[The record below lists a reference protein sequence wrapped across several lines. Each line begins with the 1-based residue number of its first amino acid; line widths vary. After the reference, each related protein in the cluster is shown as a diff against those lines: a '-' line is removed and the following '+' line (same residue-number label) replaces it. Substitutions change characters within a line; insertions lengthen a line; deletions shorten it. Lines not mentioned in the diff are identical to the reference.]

1 MCIRDRI
8 TIDNKCP
15 SCGANVK
22 FNPTTQKWDCEYCG
36 NSYEIGEFE
45 KQQEKETKE
54 NLDFEIDEYTCPN
67 CGATVVTDANTVATH
82 CVYCGNTT
90 IMKNRLQGEFKPD
103 KLIPFKTT
111 KEEAIE
117 EFKKNVKKFMNN
129 KLALLGLLVIVIMTV
144 ACIIG
149 AIAGVDYVTP
159 HLPDMKKAPGNGYLF
174 GTDTMG
180 RDLFARVLIGGCYSI
195 LIGVFCAVLS
205 SVIGAIL
212 GAIAGY
218 FGGKTDAAIIRIS
231 EIFQAFPQLVL
242 VMMLVAIVNKRG
254 LGNLLFIFVFT
265 GWMTTFRM
273 VRNEFVS
280 IKGETYVKVCEAFGM
295 SRMNIMFKQILPN
308 VMSPIIVSTTT
319 NVAFFILQE
328 AALSFI
334 GLGVADSTPTWGN
347 ILNAAKSVSVVTNQW
362 WIWVFP
368 GLAITLFV
376 LAINFLGD
384 GIRDVMDAK
393 QQ

>member
-1 MCIRDRI
+1 M
-8 TIDNKCP
+8 
-15 SCGANVK
+15 
-22 FNPTTQKWDCEYCG
+22 
-36 NSYEIGEFE
+36 
-45 KQQEKETKE
+45 
-54 NLDFEIDEYTCPN
+54 
-67 CGATVVTDANTVATH
+67 
-82 CVYCGNTT
+82 
-90 IMKNRLQGEFKPD
+90 
-103 KLIPFKTT
+103 
-111 KEEAIE
+111 
-117 EFKKNVKKFMNN
+117 
-129 KLALLGLLVIVIMTV
+129 
-144 ACIIG
+144 
-149 AIAGVDYVTP
+149 
-159 HLPDMKKAPGNGYLF
+159 
-174 GTDTMG
+174 
-180 RDLFARVLIGGCYSI
+180 
-195 LIGVFCAVLS
+195 LS

-362 WIWVFP
+362 WIWVFT